1 MLFGSTSLHDY
12 SVYALRRKDL
22 VALVKQ
28 EHPEVKSGLIVIC
41 AGFENERTA
50 FRQESSF
57 YYLTGIADPGVILT
71 LDLQGKSTLYTP
83 QCKTNRSAWVYSA
96 LPLVQENGK
105 IVLIDHIKPAGAAIA
120 GYQLNLFSSLE
131 AFSAVLEAMKS
142 VMATG
147 GSICT
152 LLPNDDR
159 SYTEQRVLFNRFSTV
174 LHELP
179 RHIVDISTPVATMRR
194 RKDMHEVEQLYKA
207 VEITILAQ
215 EAAARAIAEDITEC
229 EVQASLEY
237 MFTGSCARPAFPSIV
252 ATGKNGTVLHYNVNK
267 DTLKNGQMVVVDI
280 GAEFG
285 SYCADITRT
294 YPVSGK
300 FTKRQRELYDLVLAT
315 QEYIA
320 SIAQPGYW
328 LSNKDNPEKSLNHIA
343 MKYLE
348 ERGYGK
354 YFVHG
359 IGHFLG
365 MDVHDVGDVTQP
377 LKDGDVFTIEPGI
390 YIPEENIGIR
400 IEDDYWMAKDVVICL
415 SEALPKK
422 ADDIER
428 MMAQELEDEEE
439 FEDEDEDS
447 DFNQEDEEDDLDLA
461 QG

>member
-22 VALVKQ
+22 VTLVRQ
-28 EHPEVKSGLIVIC
+28 EHPEVTSGLIVIC
-41 AGFENERTA
+41 AGFENDRTA

-57 YYLTGIADPGVILT
+57 YYLTGIEEPGVILT
-71 LDLQGKSTLYTP
+71 LDFHGKSTIYTP
-83 QCKTNRSAWVYSA
+83 QCKTNRNAWVYTA
-96 LPLVQENGK
+96 MPLIQENGK
-105 IVLIDHIKPAGAAIA
+105 TLLIDHFKPAGSPIN
-120 GYQLNLFSSLE
+120 GYQLHLFSDLDG
-131 AFSAVLEAMKS
+131 FSNVLAAMKS
-142 VMATG
+142 VIAAG

-152 LLPNDDR
+152 VLPNDDR
-159 SYTEQRVLFNRFSTV
+159 SYPEQRVLFNRFGST
-174 LHELP
+174 LPELQKST
-179 RHIVDISTPVATMRR
+179 IDISQCLAIMRR
-194 RKDMHEVEQLYKA
+194 RKDMHEVEQIYKA

-215 EAAARAIAEDITEC
+215 EAAARAVEDGITEC

-252 ATGKNGTVLHYNVNK
+252 ATGKNGTILHYNVNK
-267 DTLKNGQMVVVDI
+267 DTLKNGQLVVVDI

-285 SYCADITRT
+285 YYCADITRT
-294 YPVSGK
+294 YPVSGT

-328 LSNKDNPEKSLNHIA
+328 LSNKDNPEKSLHHLAI
-343 MKYLE
+343 KYLD

-365 MDVHDVGDVTQP
+365 MDVHDVGDLSQP
-377 LKDGDVFTIEPGI
+377 IKDGDIFTIEPGI

-400 IEDDYWMAKDVVICL
+400 IEDDYWMAKDTVICL

-422 ADDIER
+422 AEDIER
-428 MMAQELEDEEE
+428 MMAQELEDEQE
-439 FEDEDEDS
+439 FDDEDEVS
-447 DFNQEDEEDDLDLA
+447 DFNDEDDELDLA